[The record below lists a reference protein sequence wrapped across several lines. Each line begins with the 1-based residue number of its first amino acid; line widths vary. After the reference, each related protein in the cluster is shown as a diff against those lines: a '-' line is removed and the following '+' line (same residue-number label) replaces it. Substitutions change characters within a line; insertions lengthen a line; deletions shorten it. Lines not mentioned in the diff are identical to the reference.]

1 MTIWENQVGGRA
13 MQNREFENVRV
24 LLVDDDEFARD
35 IMISMLQELKV
46 RAMTQAENGALALEH
61 MAGGLSVDVV
71 IADWEMPVMDG
82 IEFTKAVRAQP
93 DLAKAA
99 VPIVMVTSHSQIS
112 EVKMARDAGASEF
125 LVKPFSV
132 SSLAKRLRMALVN
145 PRPFVKATSFV
156 GPDRRRRANSDYE
169 GEQRRGNR

>member
-1 MTIWENQVGGRA
+1 MLS
-13 MQNREFENVRV
+13 REFEKVRV

-46 RAMTQAENGALALEH
+46 QAMTQAENGAVALQHMTSDLAL
-61 MAGGLSVDVV
+61 DIV

-99 VPIVMVTSHSQIS
+99 IPIVMVTSHSQIT

-132 SSLAKRLRMALVN
+132 SSLAKRMRMALDN
-145 PRPFVKATSFV
+145 PRTFVKATSFV
-156 GPDRRRRANSDYE
+156 GPDRRRRSSSDYE
-169 GEQRRGNR
+169 GQQRRGNR